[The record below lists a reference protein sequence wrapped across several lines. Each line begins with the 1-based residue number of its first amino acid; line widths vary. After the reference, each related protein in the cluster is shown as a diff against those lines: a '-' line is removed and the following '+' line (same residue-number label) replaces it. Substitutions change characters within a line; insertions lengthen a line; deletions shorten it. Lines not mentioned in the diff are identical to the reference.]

1 MKIKLI
7 LTSFFLFFTLEPM
20 QAQEPLT
27 IFMRPANTGNM
38 EYDAF
43 KNEAFDLY
51 EFSVTVEKKALK
63 TKILTSNELE
73 SIKYQKAVADSLL
86 AQSEIL
92 LKKLDSISKNQP
104 NAPVFLNTQQAI
116 IVLNKAKSNFR
127 IAVAVLEEM
136 EEIEEF

>member
-1 MKIKLI
+1 
-7 LTSFFLFFTLEPM
+7 
-20 QAQEPLT
+20 
-27 IFMRPANTGNM
+27 M

-63 TKILTSNELE
+63 TKILTNNELE
-73 SIKYQKAVADSLL
+73 SIRYQKAAADSLL